1 MTQMPNG
8 KYQVV
13 ISLDDEIYWELVKLG
28 AELHTPIDE
37 YIENFMVSLVMEQD
51 Q

>member
-13 ISLDDEIYWELVKLG
+13 ISLDNDIYWKLVKLG
-28 AELHTPIDE
+28 AEIQTPVEE
-37 YIENFMVSLVMEQD
+37 YVRALLLGHVMEED
-51 Q
+51 